1 MKNIKKYLDN
11 NGINY
16 TSNDKG
22 ITPYLK
28 FMIEQEIYLVQDYK
42 NTYEICTIDRNVVK
56 EFKSQKALIGFL
68 KEVA

>member
-1 MKNIKKYLDN
+1 MRNIKKYLDN

-16 TSNDKG
+16 NSNDKAF
-22 ITPYLK
+22 TPYLK

>member
-1 MKNIKKYLDN
+1 MRKIKKYLDN
-11 NGINY
+11 NGIKYN
-16 TSNDKG
+16 SNDKTF
-22 ITPYLK
+22 TPYLK

>member
-1 MKNIKKYLDN
+1 MRNIKKYLDN

-16 TSNDKG
+16 KSNDKG